1 MHYLLKDSE
10 FKVVF
15 EILKTFKGIHKKS
28 ESRLRNFIEAV
39 CYVCRSGCQ
48 WRLLPKEYGC
58 WRAIHKR
65 FKAWSD
71 RDIWKKLFEES
82 QDNPDLEW
90 VMIDST
96 IVRAHACSA
105 GLFQEREALGRSRGG
120 FTTKIHALTDAL
132 GNPLRFILTPGQ
144 ESDIS
149 QAKKLTKKIFDSP
162 CLADKGYDSDDL
174 EHALEIKGC
183 TTVIPPRK
191 NRKEPR
197 SYDKYLYQERNLIE
211 CFFGKIKHFRRIFSR
226 YEKMAQS
233 YLSFLYFVG
242 TLIWIR

>member
-10 FKVVF
+10 FKVIF

-28 ESRLRNFIEAV
+28 ELRLRNFIEAV
-39 CYVCRSGCQ
+39 CYICRSGCQ

-71 RDIWKKLFEES
+71 RGIWKKLFEES
-82 QDNPDLEW
+82 QNNPDMEW

-96 IVRAHACSA
+96 IVRSHACSA
-105 GLFQEREALGRSRGG
+105 GLFQEREALGRSKGG

-144 ESDIS
+144 RSDIS
-149 QAKKLTKKIFDSP
+149 QAKKLLEKIFEIP
-162 CLADKGYDSDDL
+162 CLADKGYDADHLDRT
-174 EHALEIKGC
+174 LEIKGC
-183 TTVIPPRK
+183 TAVIPPRK
-191 NRKEPR
+191 NRKKPR
-197 SYDKYLYQERNLIE
+197 TYDKYLYKERNLIE
-211 CFFGKIKHFRRIFSR
+211 CFFGKIKHFRRVFSR

-233 YLSFLYFVG
+233 YLSFLHFVG
-242 TLIWIR
+242 VLIWIR